1 MSIRWLIM
9 NEGRENKR
17 LSTEAEAGTL
27 HCSGSGTSIDA
38 VLRCH
43 LVYNNSRTLK
53 NKDA

>member
-1 MSIRWLIM
+1 M
-9 NEGRENKR
+9 NEGRENKG

-38 VLRCH
+38 ILRCH